1 MFTFEYTVWVCVID
15 SSGGCREMMRAVIKR
30 QDSVVPRIARI
41 KDHRRWG
48 AGRTVLLAC
57 DSCDSDIRYLASQIR

>member
-1 MFTFEYTVWVCVID
+1 
-15 SSGGCREMMRAVIKR
+15 MMRAVIKH

-57 DSCDSDIRYLASQIR
+57 DSCDSDIRYLVREIWLYGVQVFYHFRLKK